1 MLIISLTSSHHL
13 SRFEAVMILVFLVAA
28 TEIIFVKEEMML
40 VSIGI
45 IIFSVK
51 VSTLVTLI
59 ANFFLWIMLFSR
71 ACLVVK
77 GVELIFLTITRTRR
91 WVALYFFKLSRTFTD
106 SLELFFLLFVRK
118 NSFSRSRW
126 IIFSFRLEILWRLT
140 VRVWLLRLF
149 LVSLVF
155 SATSPSASRYI
166 WRVLWWREII
176 EATSTSTSITS
187 VIVVSNAST
196 KVVSS
201 STTSESFVYMLV

>member
-13 SRFEAVMILVFLVAA
+13 SSFEAVMILVFLVTA
-28 TEIIFVKEEMML
+28 TEIIFVNKEEMML

-91 WVALYFFKLSRTFTD
+91 
-106 SLELFFLLFVRK
+106 
-118 NSFSRSRW
+118 
-126 IIFSFRLEILWRLT
+126 
-140 VRVWLLRLF
+140 
-149 LVSLVF
+149 
-155 SATSPSASRYI
+155 
-166 WRVLWWREII
+166 
-176 EATSTSTSITS
+176 
-187 VIVVSNAST
+187 
-196 KVVSS
+196 
-201 STTSESFVYMLV
+201 